1 MYEHQREMIYT
12 HVYQNMNKRVMKR
25 TCASVLCFSAI
36 GVRYQNMTG
45 FEKQNLIGFPRYGL
59 RSR

>member
-1 MYEHQREMIYT
+1 MYEQQREMIYT
-12 HVYQNMNKRVMKR
+12 HVYQIMNKRVMKR

-45 FEKQNLIGFPRYGL
+45 FENKTLFG
-59 RSR
+59 SSDTD

>member
-1 MYEHQREMIYT
+1 MYEQQREKINT

-25 TCASVLCFSAI
+25 TCDSVLCFSTI

-45 FEKQNLIGFPRYGL
+45 FEKQTLFGSPDTD
-59 RSR
+59 